1 MTRKDRNTALVFGA
15 CSMLGCFGAVMAWR
29 VSVALSDDDVR
40 MLVGGCVV
48 LVVVLAVGAMFVAW
62 SVSQSRLRRQEL
74 QQDDMDELK
83 KMALILKFGGG
94 RAPTVNVRT
103 PGAAQL
109 PAPVMWPY
117 PPMPEQGQ
125 PETQGNEYRDSL
137 LIE

>member
-1 MTRKDRNTALVFGA
+1 MTRNDRNTALVAGI
-15 CSMLGCFGAVMAWR
+15 CSMFGCFGVAMAWR
-29 VSVALSDDDVR
+29 VGSALSDDDIR
-40 MLVGGCVV
+40 MLVGGCA
-48 LVVVLAVGAMFVAW
+48 VLAVVLTVGTMFVAW

-117 PPMPEQGQ
+117 PPTPGQ
-125 PETQGNEYRDSL
+125 SRPETLDDGYRDSL